1 MSEPTAHAAHAPRHG
16 RHSAG
21 TVAVGAWTPR
31 VLNSGTPRHLR
42 PPATAESHLATARP
56 LAFDEPAMFAPPPE
70 PPPLDPFVDTPSLG
84 LGKFNLG
91 AVPAS
96 VTPPRS
102 WRHAAW
108 FAVFAA
114 AGVLVTLVY
123 LSVSLVGPPV
133 PADRINALPGFP
145 SQAFPPGDT
154 SSSDRREP
162 STGQSDGH
170 TITWEYD
177 LPSDVEA
184 ESTGD
189 SNTAALG
196 VIDGEGA
203 SDHPLPP
210 TLTTAPSYPP
220 PETTVVSGLAPQ
232 YSPPASPRQMAS
244 NIEEYFREVTTDPAA
259 ASTKTGGDLGSEG
272 ASGIRR
278 RYGDASSVQVR
289 RIVANPGD
297 RTASCDLTVHHKDG
311 SVSTE
316 THTLRFSDD
325 KNLKITGDSS

>member
-1 MSEPTAHAAHAPRHG
+1 MAEP
-16 RHSAG
+16 
-21 TVAVGAWTPR
+21 
-31 VLNSGTPRHLR
+31 
-42 PPATAESHLATARP
+42 HLAAARP
-56 LAFDEPAMFAPPPE
+56 LISGEPAMFAPLPQ

-145 SQAFPPGDT
+145 SQGFPPGDT
-154 SSSDRREP
+154 PSSDRHEP
-162 STGQSDGH
+162 STGQSGGH
-170 TITWEYD
+170 AITWEYD

-184 ESTGD
+184 ESTSD
-189 SNTAALG
+189 PNTAALG
-196 VIDGEGA
+196 VVDGEETSG
-203 SDHPLPP
+203 HPLPP
-210 TLTTAPSYPP
+210 TVTTTPSYPA

-244 NIEEYFREVTTDPAA
+244 NVEEYFREVTADPAA
-259 ASTKTGGDLGSEG
+259 ASAMTSGTLESEG

-311 SVSTE
+311 SASTE
-316 THTLRFSDD
+316 THTLRFSYD
-325 KNLKITGDSS
+325 KNLKITDDSS